1 MESKGVSPDVYSM
14 NSVLHACA
22 CSNSLDK
29 GRDVHNYIRK
39 DNMTLRL
46 PVSNGLMD
54 MYAKC
59 GSMEEA
65 YLVFSQIPVKDIVS
79 WNTMIGGYSKNS
91 PPNEAPKTFC

>member
-1 MESKGVSPDVYSM
+1 
-14 NSVLHACA
+14 
-22 CSNSLDK
+22 
-29 GRDVHNYIRK
+29 
-39 DNMTLRL
+39 MTLRL

-79 WNTMIGGYSKNS
+79 WNTMIGGYSKSS